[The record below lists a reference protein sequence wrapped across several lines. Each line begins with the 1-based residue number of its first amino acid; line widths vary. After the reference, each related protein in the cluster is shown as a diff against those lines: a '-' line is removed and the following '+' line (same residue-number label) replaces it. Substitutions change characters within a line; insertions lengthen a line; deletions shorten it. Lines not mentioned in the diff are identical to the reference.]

1 MADYTCGLYLK
12 HLLSIPPHVDKVMWL
27 LTVRELHE
35 GRFIFL
41 SEGHNCPSYYIYKTL
56 AFCNT

>member
-12 HLLSIPPHVDKVMWL
+12 HLLSIAPHVDKVMWL

-35 GRFIFL
+35 GRFIFFYL
-41 SEGHNCPSYYIYKTL
+41 RGTIAPHII
-56 AFCNT
+56 FIRH